1 MNKSLIVT
9 IFVPT
14 KEGKD
19 GKAAGSIGTGYP
31 VAEDLILTSRHVVN
45 PEQGDRKYPIQVRW
59 HYYADRDAP
68 DKGWITLSSDDIVW
82 EGEGESDAALLRCP
96 RPEKAQ
102 GKGWGMIADKK
113 PPFDKSWQSQGFPA
127 ATRYENVRNPDDVSG
142 TTESMADQADYFVLN
157 VTSQPEE
164 VEMWKGA
171 SGMPVFVHDEILGVV
186 RSVPGNFDGK
196 KLYAVPTWKML
207 QDDAFREH
215 IGLDRRKEYEKQLEK
230 DINVLLC
237 TPEGEAAVK
246 ALAKQLGIDWTSLG
260 DTGKTVAHKLLNIWV
275 ESFVTVVDS
284 AHRELLTGNDT
295 SSVSILN
302 EIVQKVLPFLF
313 TPHCVEGVRR
323 CKTDAAV
330 SLVALPAYSRTVA
343 EIVMAGVDRRA
354 ICYRP
359 LSPDEDWSSLEG
371 AASLPQL
378 PEAGRDHSGQQ
389 SEQDFRT
396 QLYETFEAD
405 ATDEFLDVFNEFMR
419 LRFVVGKDRERI
431 LKLQEEII
439 DQYIGMKLERDA
451 EKNNLTYYFL
461 INTSDEVNKNTAQ
474 QKAIA
479 RLKEKYPFVMFIEL
493 SNNPKHFLTEAKI
506 YLCLPDLIT

>member
-9 IFVPT
+9 IFVLT

-59 HYYADRDAP
+59 HYYTDRDAP
-68 DKGWITLSSDDIVW
+68 DKGWITLSSDDIAW
-82 EGEGESDAALLRCP
+82 EGEGEMDAALLRCP
-96 RPEKAQ
+96 RPERAQ

-171 SGMPVFVHDEILGVV
+171 SGMPVFVHNEILGVV
-186 RSVPGNFDGK
+186 RSVPENFDGK
-196 KLYAVPTWKML
+196 KLYAVPIWKML
-207 QDDAFREH
+207 QDKAFREYL
-215 IGLDRRKEYEKQLEK
+215 GLDRRKEYEKQLEK
-230 DINVLLC
+230 DIKELLC

-246 ALAKQLGIDWTSLG
+246 TLAKQLGIDWIALG
-260 DTGKTVAHKLLNIWV
+260 DTGKVVAHKLLNIWV
-275 ESFVTVVDS
+275 ESFVNTVDS
-284 AHRELLTGNDT
+284 AHRDLLAGNDT

-343 EIVMAGVDRRA
+343 EIIMAGVDRRDT
-354 ICYRP
+354 CYRP
-359 LSPDEDWSSLEG
+359 LSHDEDWLSMEG

-378 PEAGRDHSGQQ
+378 PEAGRDRSGKQ

-396 QLYETFEAD
+396 QLYDTFEAD
-405 ATDEFLDVFNEFMR
+405 ATNEFLAVFNKYMQ
-419 LRFVVGKDRERI
+419 LRFVVGKDRERV
-431 LKLQEEII
+431 LRHKEEII
-439 DQYIGMKLERDA
+439 DRYIGIKLKRDA
-451 EKNNLTYYFL
+451 EKNSLTYYFL
-461 INTSDEVNKNTAQ
+461 INTSDEVDKKTSQ
-474 QKAIA
+474 QKAIG
-479 RLKEKYPFVMFIEL
+479 RLKERYPFVVFLEL
-493 SNNPKHFLTEAKI
+493 SNDPEHLLTEEET
-506 YLCLPDLIT
+506 YLSLPNFII